1 MENVTSFIQKFAT
14 KPVHIQTIHSSIK
27 SNKPIAEELFINRMT
42 ITEILDS
49 YWSYDIAVSTLTTL
63 STL

>member
-14 KPVHIQTIHSSIK
+14 KPVHIQTIQSSIK
-27 SNKPIAEELFINRMT
+27 SNIPIAEELFINRMT